1 MDVIS
6 CKVLSPLRHDGQR
19 YELGAV
25 IELPPVAAQRLSQGG
40 TVQILKSAPV
50 QSELTI
56 DPASEIDGV
65 LREADGV
72 VEGELI
78 DGFEDSDQESDQTG
92 KKRGGGKK

>member
-1 MDVIS
+1 MNVIS

-40 TVQILKSAPV
+40 TVQILESAPA
-50 QSELTI
+50 QSELTV
-56 DPASEIDGV
+56 DPASEVDGV
-65 LREADGV
+65 LRETDGV
-72 VEGELI
+72 GGGDLI
-78 DGFEDSDQESDQTG
+78 GGFEDSDQESDQTG